1 VGFRSHAN
9 DPTFAAQI
17 QYRETV
23 RAGVRLSA
31 PALARPGATFAFRGD
46 LAGGYVPRGGVLVSL
61 EIFYVGQW
69 REIALLRT
77 NRRGA
82 FAYRYTF
89 AAIGPAT
96 YRFRAQVP
104 QTIGYPFA
112 TGASAARRIHVTG

>member
-1 VGFRSHAN
+1 M
-9 DPTFAAQI
+9 
-17 QYRETV
+17 
-23 RAGVRLSA
+23 
-31 PALARPGATFAFRGD
+31 
-46 LAGGYVPRGGVLVSL
+46 SL
-61 EIFYVGQW
+61 EIFYAGQW

-82 FAYRYTF
+82 FTYGYAF

-112 TGASAARRIHVTG
+112 SAASASRSIHLTG